1 MKTNK
6 TTLSFTKEELSI
18 IYHALNNYGLEQMN
32 TSKTW
37 GNSKNFI
44 ARGYEHDIWGQE
56 AQKVIDLDVRI
67 FAAQERLEKKDA

>member
-6 TTLSFTKEELSI
+6 TTLSFTKEELAI

-37 GNSKNFI
+37 GNAENYI
-44 ARGYEHDIWGQE
+44 ARGYKHDIWGQE
-56 AQKVIDLDVRI
+56 VEKIIDLDIRV